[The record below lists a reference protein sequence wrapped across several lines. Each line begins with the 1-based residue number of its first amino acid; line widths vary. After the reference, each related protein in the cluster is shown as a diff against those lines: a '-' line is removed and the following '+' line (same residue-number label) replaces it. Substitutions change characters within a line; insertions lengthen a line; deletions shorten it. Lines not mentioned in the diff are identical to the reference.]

1 MDKSAASGERPP
13 RYKQLAEVLLAE
25 IKAGR
30 PRVGSPFPG
39 ELELMERFGVS
50 RHTIREAL
58 RLLDDL
64 GLIERRR
71 GVGTVVRARQ
81 SNESYV
87 LTVRT
92 PAELMRYPADSRL
105 QVVAVNDIRA
115 SRRLAQLIGCAT
127 GARWCQIRAVRRFKG
142 ARLPICW
149 VDVYVLPEFAAI
161 VPQIGRR
168 SQQVYEL
175 IEQRFGEKVSS
186 VRVDLRGGR
195 IAAEIAG
202 ALAADAGSAS
212 LTVIR
217 RYIGHNNR
225 MFEASVSEHPADRYT
240 YSLELRRGW
249 QAGDAWAAS

>member
-1 MDKSAASGERPP
+1 MDKSAASGDRPP
-13 RYKQLAEVLLAE
+13 RYKQLAEELIAE

-30 PRVGSPFPG
+30 PRVGTTIPG
-39 ELELMERFGVS
+39 ELELMERFKVS
-50 RHTIREAL
+50 RHTVREAL

-71 GVGTVVRARQ
+71 GVGTVVRSRQ

-87 LTVRT
+87 QTVRT

-105 QVVAVNDIRA
+105 QVVGVKDVRA

-127 GARWCQIRAVRRFKG
+127 GTRWCQISAVRRFKG
-142 ARLPICW
+142 ARLPLCW
-149 VDVYVLPEFAAI
+149 VDIYVLPEYAEVAEL
-161 VPQIGRR
+161 IGRR
-168 SQQVYEL
+168 PQPVYEI
-175 IEQRFGEKVSS
+175 IEQRFGEKVSN

-195 IAAEIAG
+195 IAPEIAG
-202 ALAADAGSAS
+202 ALAVEPDTAS
-212 LTVIR
+212 LTVVR
-217 RYIGHNNR
+217 RYLGNNNR